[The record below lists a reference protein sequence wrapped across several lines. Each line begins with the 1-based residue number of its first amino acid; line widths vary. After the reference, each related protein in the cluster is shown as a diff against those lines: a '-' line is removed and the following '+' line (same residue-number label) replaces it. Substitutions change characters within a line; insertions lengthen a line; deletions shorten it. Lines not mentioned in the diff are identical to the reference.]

1 MIKENINRGRTFGIA
16 IGITILILMLVMPV
30 DAASGY
36 RVWEQ
41 GMPAEYTWDSYS
53 FAGFYYNLDE
63 NLGTEEL
70 TIKNIKRTINKGDL
84 TYKTLP
90 IEVEFE
96 YSGFGRYQVIGF
108 MADKY
113 FAGYTRK
120 SVISGNEGIS
130 TLGSSQLHKII
141 IDDEEKRVINEGGT
155 MTLKEGYVL
164 KMTEVDI
171 SAGPGQVMV
180 TLFKDGD
187 EVDTD
192 VVAGNDNYIYA
203 AKLGAVDNVPVLA
216 VHFDSVFR
224 GRELNAAFV
233 RGVFQISESFTQIKN
248 EDRYGELEI
257 SAISSSGIEMS
268 NRNSLS
274 LSSGNTVDLMG
285 NLKIKVADSSTLRF
299 ALSVDRT
306 GAFEMRGTIYPP
318 SNPKTYEWNT
328 KNFGL
333 NIGGTN
339 LGFYY
344 DMDHDVGKEKLKI
357 ESINGRTIPR
367 GKLRYSTAAE
377 EVSFDYSQFGTYQ
390 VIGFMADRYF
400 AGYTANNV
408 ISNRESRS
416 TLGKLQLHKVLLDDD
431 TKRTL
436 SQGSTLTL
444 KEGYVL
450 KIKDVDIGAGTG
462 QVLISLLKD
471 GVEVDSDVI
480 TGSDSYIF
488 TKKVVGEDDF
498 PIIAVHFDA
507 IFRGREMTAAM
518 GRGVFQISETFTSV
532 KPGDRFGAMEVETVT
547 SSGIEMVSANTLGL
561 SSGSKV
567 DIMGNISF
575 KVANSGDVRFY
586 PFVYVTPDMIS
597 GQLLIDAPVKATAG
611 EAIIVKVT
619 AGGKPVEEAFISINS
634 DSGQTDSNGV
644 LNLTFKKTMK
654 GGTYNI
660 TATKLGYQKT
670 SKELV
675 VQGYVENRLS
685 IEAPVKGNQF
695 GNVTIK
701 VLNKEV
707 PVGGATV
714 NFDNKA
720 IGVTDAAGVLNF
732 RLEDSGIHTIFASK
746 TGFVTAARDIE
757 VRVPFAEFQALDIRV
772 NDVIFANEK
781 AEFRVNITNI
791 GTKADTLPVGLLIN
805 STEIDSIPVAIGAG
819 EVKEVTFTKEVA
831 LPPGNYT
838 IEVLGQKK
846 LVEVKE
852 APFNV
857 LLALGVIIVIGA
869 VVIYFLTAKGKLS
882 FDAIKKQPVEINK
895 PSEEGEIKNSEIWE
909 KKIIK

>member
-1 MIKENINRGRTFGIA
+1 MIKENINRGRTFGVS
-16 IGITILILMLVMPV
+16 IGITVLILMLVMPV
-30 DAASGY
+30 DAASGN

-41 GMPAEYTWDSYS
+41 GMPTEYTWDSHS

-70 TIKNIKRTINKGDL
+70 TIRNIKRTINRGDL

-96 YSGFGRYQVIGF
+96 YYGFGRYQVIGF

-113 FAGYTRK
+113 FAGYTRN
-120 SVISGNEGIS
+120 SVISSNEAIS
-130 TLGSSQLHKII
+130 VLGSSQLHKVLL
-141 IDDEEKRVINEGGT
+141 DDEEKRVINEGGT
-155 MTLKEGYVL
+155 MTFKEGYVL

-187 EVDTD
+187 EVDAD

-203 AKLGAVDNVPVLA
+203 AKLGGVDNVPVLA

-257 SAISSSGIEMS
+257 SAISSGGIEMS

-274 LSSGNTVDLMG
+274 LSSGNTVDLVG
-285 NLKIKVADSSTLRF
+285 NLKIVVADSSTLRF
-299 ALSVDRT
+299 ALSVERT

-328 KNFGL
+328 RNFGL

-344 DMDHDVGKEKLKI
+344 DMDHDVGKEKLTI
-357 ESINGRTIPR
+357 ESISGRTIPR
-367 GKLRYSTAAE
+367 GKLRYSTSAE

-390 VIGFMADRYF
+390 VIGFMVDRYF
-400 AGYTANNV
+400 AGYTAKSL
-408 ISNRESRS
+408 ISNMESKS
-416 TLGKLQLHKVLLDDD
+416 TLGTLQLHKVLLDDD

-480 TGSDSYIF
+480 TGSDSYIY
-488 TKKVVGEDDF
+488 TKEVGNEDEL

-507 IFRGREMTAAM
+507 IFRGREMISAM

-532 KPGDRFGAMEVETVT
+532 KPGDRFGAMEVEAVT
-547 SSGIEMVSANTLGL
+547 SRGIEMVSANTLGL
-561 SSGSKV
+561 SSGNTV
-567 DIMGNISF
+567 EIMGNISF

-597 GQLLIDAPVKATAG
+597 GQLLIDAPSKATAG
-611 EAIIVKVT
+611 EAINVKVT
-619 AGGKPVEEAFISINS
+619 AGGKPVEAAFITINS
-634 DSGQTDSNGV
+634 DMGQTDSNGA
-644 LNLTFKKTMK
+644 LKLTLEKTMK
-654 GGTYNI
+654 DGTYNI

-675 VQGYVENRLS
+675 VQGYVKNRLS
-685 IEAPVKGNQF
+685 IEAPAKGNQL
-695 GNVTIK
+695 GNITIR
-701 VLNKEV
+701 VMNLDM
-707 PVGGATV
+707 PVSGAAV
-714 NFDNKA
+714 SFDNMA
-720 IGVTDAAGVLNF
+720 IGVTDA
-732 RLEDSGIHTIFASK
+732 SGILNYYLNESGTHTIYASK
-746 TGFVTAARDIE
+746 SGFVTSARDIE
-757 VRVPFAEFQALDIRV
+757 VRVPFAEFRALDIRV
-772 NDVIFANEK
+772 NDVIFSNEK
-781 AEFRVNITNI
+781 AEIRVNITNI
-791 GTKADTLPVGLLIN
+791 GTKAAILPVGLIIN
-805 STEIDSIPVAIGAG
+805 STEVDSIPVEIAAG
-819 EVKEVTFTKEVA
+819 EVKDVLFNKEIA

-846 LVEVKE
+846 PVEVKE
-852 APFNV
+852 GEFNV
-857 LLALGVIIVIGA
+857 FLALGAIIAIGAIVI
-869 VVIYFLTAKGKLS
+869 YLLTAKGKLS
-882 FDAIKKQPVEINK
+882 LDMFKKQ
-895 PSEEGEIKNSEIWE
+895 SEEGEIKDSEIWD

>member
-1 MIKENINRGRTFGIA
+1 MIKENINRGRTFGVS
-16 IGITILILMLVMPV
+16 IGITVLILMLVMPV
-30 DAASGY
+30 DAASGN

-41 GMPAEYTWDSYS
+41 GMPTEYTWDSHS

-70 TIKNIKRTINKGDL
+70 TIRDIKRTINRGDL
-84 TYKTLP
+84 TYKTMP

-113 FAGYTRK
+113 FAGYSRN
-120 SVISGNEGIS
+120 SAISSNEAIS
-130 TLGSSQLHKII
+130 TLGSNQLHKVIL
-141 IDDEEKRVINEGGT
+141 DDDGKRVINEGGT

-187 EVDTD
+187 VVDTD

-203 AKLGAVDNVPVLA
+203 ATLGGVDDVPLLG

-233 RGVFQISESFTQIKN
+233 RGVFQISESFTQVKSG
-248 EDRYGELEI
+248 DRYGELEI
-257 SAISSSGIEMS
+257 SSISSSGIDMS

-274 LSSGNTVDLMG
+274 LSSGNTVDLVG
-285 NLKIKVADSSTLRF
+285 NLKIVVADSSTLRF
-299 ALSVDRT
+299 ALSVERT

-328 KNFGL
+328 RNFGL

-344 DMDHDVGKEKLKI
+344 DMDHDVGKEKLTI
-357 ESINGRTIPR
+357 ESISGRTIPR
-367 GKLRYSTAAE
+367 GKLRYSTSAE

-390 VIGFMADRYF
+390 VLGFMVDRYF
-400 AGYTANNV
+400 AGYTAKSV
-408 ISNRESRS
+408 ISNMESKS
-416 TLGKLQLHKVLLDDD
+416 TLGTLQLHKVLLDDD

-480 TGSDSYIF
+480 TGSDSYIY
-488 TKKVVGEDDF
+488 TKEVGNEDEL

-532 KPGDRFGAMEVETVT
+532 KPGDRFGAMEVEAVT
-547 SSGIEMVSANTLGL
+547 SRGIEMVSANTLGL
-561 SSGSKV
+561 SSGNTV
-567 DIMGNISF
+567 EIMGNISF

-597 GQLLIDAPVKATAG
+597 GQLLIDAPSKATAG
-611 EAIIVKVT
+611 EAINVKVT
-619 AGGKPVEEAFISINS
+619 AGGKPVEAAFITINS
-634 DSGQTDSNGV
+634 DMGQTDSNGA
-644 LNLTFKKTMK
+644 LKLTLEKTMK

-685 IEAPVKGNQF
+685 IEAPVKGNQL
-695 GNVTIK
+695 GNVTIR
-701 VLNKEV
+701 VLNKDM
-707 PVGGATV
+707 PVAGATV

-720 IGVTDAAGVLNF
+720 IGVTDDAGSLNF
-732 RLEDSGIHTIFASK
+732 MLEDSGIHTIFASM
-746 TGFVTAARDIE
+746 TGFVSVARDIE
-757 VRVPFAEFQALDIRV
+757 VRVPFAEFKALDISV
-772 NDVIFANEK
+772 NNVVFSNEK
-781 AEFRVNITNI
+781 AEI
-791 GTKADTLPVGLLIN
+791 
-805 STEIDSIPVAIGAG
+805 
-819 EVKEVTFTKEVA
+819 
-831 LPPGNYT
+831 
-838 IEVLGQKK
+838 
-846 LVEVKE
+846 
-852 APFNV
+852 
-857 LLALGVIIVIGA
+857 
-869 VVIYFLTAKGKLS
+869 
-882 FDAIKKQPVEINK
+882 
-895 PSEEGEIKNSEIWE
+895 
-909 KKIIK
+909 